1 MATPPPTKKQRAQP
15 PPIRNRVQSNRLA
28 AAEDSD
34 DEEVFGSTVPRLE
47 NVAIFAPPPDVPE
60 PHSAP
65 VKALPKFTTQILPKS
80 GNLTLYKPVARKP

>member
-15 PPIRNRVQSNRLA
+15 PPIRNRVQSSRLA

-34 DEEVFGSTVPRLE
+34 DEETFVSTIPRMDRM
-47 NVAIFAPPPDVPE
+47 AAFAPPPDIPE
-60 PHSAP
+60 PYSAP
-65 VKALPKFTTQILPKS
+65 IQDLPKFTTQILP